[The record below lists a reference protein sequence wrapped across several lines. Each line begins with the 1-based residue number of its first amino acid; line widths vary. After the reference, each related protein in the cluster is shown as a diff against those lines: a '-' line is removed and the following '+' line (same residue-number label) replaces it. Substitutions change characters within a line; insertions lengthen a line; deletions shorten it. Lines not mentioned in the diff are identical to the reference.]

1 MFQEYYEQSVKSPKT
16 YKTRLRKVLSWV
28 VGVIVAAFILY
39 LIRYTA
45 GTVLPV
51 VQFGMAAMAL
61 YFARMSAKWV
71 DKEYDYTLTGDRF
84 TVDKVISQSRRYPV
98 AAINLTDVEEF
109 GKYAPETVNLSQYN
123 KTVYACGGEMQKHY
137 LVINSRRHGR
147 SILIFSPD
155 ETMLESINHFL
166 PYNLRNKRQ

>member
-1 MFQEYYEQSVKSPKT
+1 MFQEFYEQSVKSPKT

-28 VGVIVAAFILY
+28 IGVIVAAFILY

-45 GTVLPV
+45 GTILPV

-84 TVDKVISQSRRYPV
+84 TIDKVISQSRRYPV
-98 AAINLTDVEEF
+98 AAINLPEVEEF
-109 GKYAPETVNLSQYN
+109 GKYTKGSPDLSQYSKVVN
-123 KTVYACGGEMQKHY
+123 ACGGNEEEYY

-147 SILIFSPD
+147 SILIFSPN

-166 PYNLRNKRQ
+166 PYNLRNKKQ

>member
-1 MFQEYYEQSVKSPKT
+1 MFQEFYEQSVKSPKT

-28 VGVIVAAFILY
+28 IGIIVAAFILY

-71 DKEYDYTLTGDRF
+71 NKEYDYTLTGDRF
-84 TVDKVISQSRRYPV
+84 TIDKVISKSRRYPV
-98 AAINLTDVEEF
+98 AAINLPEVEEF
-109 GKYAPETVNLSQYN
+109 GNYTKNSPSLSQYN
-123 KTVYACGGEMQKHY
+123 KVVKACGGNEEEYY

-147 SILIFSPD
+147 SILIFSPN

-166 PYNLRNKRQ
+166 PYNLRIKKQ